1 MSEDGTVPHRLRG
14 SLAGRTRYDRAGQ
27 GQPVVLLHGLGMKA
41 AIWAPQREALATEYD
56 VIAPDMLGHGG
67 SSLPPDEARLCDY
80 SDQLLALL
88 DGLGLAA
95 AHLVGHSMGAL
106 ISLDF
111 ALAHPERVLSV
122 AALNGV
128 YCRSAE
134 QRAAAL
140 RRAAALAREGNL
152 ASPEDTLARWFGD
165 PVPAA
170 LAPHAETARA
180 MLGSVDPVGYART
193 YRVFAGSDAE
203 HRGRLERLAMPAL
216 FMTGEFDPNSTP
228 QMSRAMAAAAPFGR
242 CEILAGERHMMTL
255 TAPLLV
261 SERIR
266 AFHRDIAQGAF
277 SADQAHSRTE
287 HASSGRPAQTN
298 LSSQG

>member
-1 MSEDGTVPHRLRG
+1 MSEEGTVPHMLRG
-14 SLAGRTRYDRAGQ
+14 SLAGLTRYDRAGQ

-41 AIWAPQREALATEYD
+41 AIWAPQREALARDYD
-56 VIAPDMLGHGG
+56 VVAPDMLGHGG
-67 SSLPPDEARLCDY
+67 SSLPPEEARLSDY

-88 DGLGLAA
+88 DGLGLGA

-106 ISLDF
+106 IALDF
-111 ALAHPERVLSV
+111 ALAHPQRVLSV

-134 QRAAAL
+134 QQAAAL
-140 RRAAALAREGNL
+140 QRAAALAREGNR
-152 ASPEDTLARWFGD
+152 ASPDDTLARWFGD
-165 PVPAA
+165 PVPPA
-170 LAPHAETARA
+170 LAPHAATARA

-216 FMTGEFDPNSTP
+216 FVTGELDPNSTP

-266 AFHRDIAQGAF
+266 AFHRDVAEGAF
-277 SADQAHSRTE
+277 SANRQHTDANPP
-287 HASSGRPAQTN
+287 SSGRPVITRM
-298 LSSQG
+298 S